1 MECHHPNWRTHSMIF
16 FRGVGGST
24 TNQIGFINQLI
35 IVEHQIGWGT
45 STPHNH
51 PWTRCWQRL
60 LNTARIICDTYG
72 GILGIL
78 LVSDNYGN
86 DVEWYGFC
94 CFCFCF
100 FSIMGILGLHQGV
113 ILLREDRE
121 DFHEAEK
128 PNCSFFFDP
137 TNLCHD
143 LYGVFVASND
153 VLFPLVGCFF
163 CRGLKKPLEN
173 TGFFDD
179 RWYTKPAPK
188 YVHQKDISEAYA
200 KTSENHRKAH
210 HKSETG
216 SVDCVTICQE
226 ERHPKA

>member
-100 FSIMGILGLHQGV
+100 CFFSIMGILGLHQGV

-128 PNCSFFFDP
+128 PNCSFFFRP
-137 TNLCHD
+137 HQSLSWPLWGFC
-143 LYGVFVASND
+143 GQQWCPFPIGW
-153 VLFPLVGCFF
+153 LFFLQ
-163 CRGLKKPLEN
+163 
-173 TGFFDD
+173 GFEETP
-179 RWYTKPAPK
+179 WK
-188 YVHQKDISEAYA
+188 
-200 KTSENHRKAH
+200 HRLLWW
-210 HKSETG
+210 
-216 SVDCVTICQE
+216 
-226 ERHPKA
+226 